1 MFIRLNDIETETV
14 NPDTCPPREPAP
26 SKHGRGML
34 SAKSIDHIHPIVHRC
49 KETEM
54 KGEGK

>member
-1 MFIRLNDIETETV
+1 METETV
-14 NPDTCPPREPAP
+14 NPDTCPPREAAP
-26 SKHGRGML
+26 SKQGRGML
-34 SAKSIDHIHPIVHRC
+34 SAQSIDHIHPIVHRC